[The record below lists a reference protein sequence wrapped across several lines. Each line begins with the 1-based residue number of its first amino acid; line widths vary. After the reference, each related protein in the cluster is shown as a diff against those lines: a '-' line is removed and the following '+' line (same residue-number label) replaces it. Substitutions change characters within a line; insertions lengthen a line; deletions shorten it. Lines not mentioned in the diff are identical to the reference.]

1 MVNEHE
7 STNFITRL
15 NKLDENKTKRS
26 LTIQSR
32 LICVTSIFNA
42 SLPLCRP
49 HHDMIILKDGRMRKY
64 SWTGRL

>member
-15 NKLDENKTKRS
+15 NKLDENKTKSS

-32 LICVTSIFNA
+32 LICVTSIFNV
-42 SLPLCRP
+42 SLPLCRH
-49 HHDMIILKDGRMRKY
+49 HHDMIKLKDDRMRKY
-64 SWTGRL
+64 SWTGRI

>member
-26 LTIQSR
+26 LTIYISSYLCHEYIQCKYAAPS
-32 LICVTSIFNA
+32 TSPRRENIK
-42 SLPLCRP
+42 R
-49 HHDMIILKDGRMRKY
+49 
-64 SWTGRL
+64 